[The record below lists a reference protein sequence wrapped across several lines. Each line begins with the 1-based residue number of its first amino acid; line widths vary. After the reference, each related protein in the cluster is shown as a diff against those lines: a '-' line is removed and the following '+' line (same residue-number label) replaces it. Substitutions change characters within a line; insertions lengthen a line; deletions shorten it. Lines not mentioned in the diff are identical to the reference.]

1 MGGVLLQVLQARAL
15 SELDQDSTEGHPDM
29 TINDYLIDY
38 LYRQKVAQVPK
49 QFWVYRTG
57 PLSALVSSPSP
68 KMEGPGYMRGFDTMF
83 DIDEFLL
90 KWKPTAPRE
99 YQL

>member
-1 MGGVLLQVLQARAL
+1 M
-15 SELDQDSTEGHPDM
+15 S
-29 TINDYLIDY
+29 INDYLIDY

-57 PLSALVSSPSP
+57 PLNALVSSPSP
-68 KMEGPGYMRGFDTMF
+68 KMEGPGYLRGFDTMF

-90 KWKPTAPRE
+90 KWKPIALRE
-99 YQL
+99 YQS